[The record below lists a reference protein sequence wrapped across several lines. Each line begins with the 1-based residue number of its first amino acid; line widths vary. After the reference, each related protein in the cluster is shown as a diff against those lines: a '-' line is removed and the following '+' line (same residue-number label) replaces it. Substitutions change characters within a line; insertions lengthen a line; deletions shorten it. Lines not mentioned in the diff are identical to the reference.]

1 MKTKIL
7 FVCMGNICR
16 SPAAEE
22 IFRQKVREKGLED
35 LFHIDSAG
43 THGYH
48 EGELPDSR
56 MREHAAKRNY
66 RLTSRSRPV
75 QTEDFFE
82 FDHIIVMD
90 NFNYQNLRLKSPD
103 VESFRKVSMMTD
115 YCRNNSIDHV
125 PDPYYGGIKGFELVL
140 DILEDACENLAE
152 QLSKNSRQ

>member
-7 FVCMGNICR
+7 FVCTGNICR

-22 IFRQKVREKGLED
+22 IFKQKATEKGVEY

-43 THGYH
+43 THNYH

-56 MREHAAKRNY
+56 MREYAAKRGY
-66 RLTSRSRPV
+66 QLTSRSRPI

-82 FDHIIVMD
+82 FNHIIVMD
-90 NFNYQNLRLKSPD
+90 NYNYQNLRFKCPD

-115 YCRNNSIDHV
+115 YCRNNDIDHV
-125 PDPYYGGIKGFELVL
+125 PDPYYGGEKGFENVL
-140 DILEDACENLAE
+140 DILEDACENLVNR
-152 QLSKNSRQ
+152 LMVCS